1 MLASSALVALAF
13 GSFAPNF
20 YAHGLQTS
28 GDLPSCALTY
38 APVIHLS
45 SREGYWPSDPA
56 VHLQHVIAK
65 KNDGSIDKA
74 APNPLT
80 LANLNYRGSN
90 ENTWLTSK
98 DDITVEPKAEWLR
111 STYGKPGKGRK
122 SAAPAT
128 IIVIDKSDI
137 IKPGYVDVYYSLF
150 YNWEAILI
158 RFLNGKPQSIH
169 YSQHEDGT
177 AYTYAATDKVGSRP
191 LVFVSRGGHANFPT
205 SGPRDSLFD
214 RTDKGPAWDITC
226 NYVAY
231 WYSKSKG
238 FVPVTGNKVPTGW
251 LEYIGRWPWGNKE
264 SKADPLVY
272 ANGIP
277 GPIGHNLA
285 RKTMCQFSDCPIKK
299 SIK

>member
-13 GSFAPNF
+13 GSFAPHF

-28 GDLPSCALTY
+28 GDLPSYALAY
-38 APVIHLS
+38 APMIHLYS
-45 SREGYWPSDPA
+45 KEDYWPSDPA
-56 VHLQHVIAK
+56 VHLQHVVAEK
-65 KNDGSIDKA
+65 DDYTVDKA

-98 DDITVEPKAEWLR
+98 DNITVEPKAEWIR
-111 STYGKPGKGRK
+111 STYGKPGKGGK

-150 YNWEAILI
+150 YSYNMGVNKTFVVGDHVSDWEAILI

-191 LVFVSRGGHANFPT
+191 LVFVSGGGHTNYPTPGDHKREFFGQNFP
-205 SGPRDSLFD
+205 D
-214 RTDKGPAWDITC
+214 RTDKGPAWVRT
-226 NYVAY
+226 
-231 WYSKSKG
+231 S
-238 FVPVTGNKVPTGW
+238 
-251 LEYIGRWPWGNKE
+251 
-264 SKADPLVY
+264 
-272 ANGIP
+272 
-277 GPIGHNLA
+277 
-285 RKTMCQFSDCPIKK
+285 
-299 SIK
+299 